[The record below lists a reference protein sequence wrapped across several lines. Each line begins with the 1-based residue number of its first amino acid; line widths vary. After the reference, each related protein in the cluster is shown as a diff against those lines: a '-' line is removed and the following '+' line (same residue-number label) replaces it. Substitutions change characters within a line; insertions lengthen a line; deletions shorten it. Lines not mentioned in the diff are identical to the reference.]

1 MQTLSRYF
9 VAFLLLLVSSF
20 LEEQEAENQTQHAS
34 LQSVEIIIEHG
45 PDTKNPEFYFRCS

>member
-20 LEEQEAENQTQHAS
+20 LEEQETVKAPQHAS
-34 LQSVEIIIEHG
+34 LQKLDPVIKQAT
-45 PDTKNPEFYFRCS
+45 DTSQLEFFYRCS